1 MIEFWLSFQNGEEQ
15 LRLAV
20 PPQTFE
26 MQTGSTLTPV
36 NIHQLG
42 EVNVIGKRRLKA
54 ISLSSYFP
62 IRDDG
67 LCQYKHFP
75 TPESSV
81 ERIERWRDSG
91 QPIRLIIYGQGLSI
105 NEAMAIEN
113 FNYSQKH
120 GPEDVYFTLD
130 LKEYRFL
137 NPRNQNVVNPKQR
150 KQQLLK
156 YGSKTYVVNYGDTLY
171 WIARKLLGD
180 GKKWKSLVKLN
191 KLLNS
196 NHTLKP
202 GTKYVLNWGALSE
215 TDL

>member
-1 MIEFWLSFQNGEEQ
+1 MIEFWLSFRNGEEQ

-67 LCQYKHFP
+67 LCQYTHFP
-75 TPESSV
+75 TPEVSV
-81 ERIERWRDSG
+81 KRIEKWRDSG
-91 QPIRLIIYGQGLSI
+91 EPIRLIIYGQGLSI

-137 NPRNQNVVNPKQR
+137 DYRNPSNQELKQR
-150 KQQLLK
+150 KLQLLK
-156 YGSKTYVVNYGDTLY
+156 NGPKSYVVKNGDTLY
-171 WIARKLLGD
+171 WIARKLLGN
-180 GKKWKSLVKLN
+180 GKKWRSLEKLN
-191 KLLNS
+191 ADLYS
-196 NHTLKP
+196 NHNLEP
-202 GTKYVLNWGALSE
+202 GDKFVLNWGALRE
-215 TDL
+215 ADL